1 MKLVKAFFI
10 FLLNF
15 LFFTLPFLII
25 ILGNYEII
33 NCKFFNLNFCSFIIE
48 TYNTNI
54 YLLIFLGL
62 TISFSSFLSILLE
75 NKMAKVFSII
85 YSIFILIFIV
95 FVLNFGKIEFEYKN
109 FLNFDIIK
117 ITINFEILFYLLF
130 FGLIIDIIRKIF
142 ISFFD
147 KD

>member
-1 MKLVKAFFI
+1 MKLVKAFFM

-25 ILGNYEII
+25 ILGNYEIV

-48 TYNTNI
+48 NYNINI

-75 NKMAKVFSII
+75 NKIAKIFSII
-85 YSIFILIFIV
+85 YSLFILIFIV
-95 FVLNFGKIEFEYKN
+95 YVLNFGKIEFEYRN
-109 FLNFDIIK
+109 FLNFDLIK
-117 ITINFEILFYLLF
+117 ITINFEIPFYLLF
-130 FGLIIDIIRKIF
+130 LGLIIDIIRKF
-142 ISFFD
+142 LLVF
-147 KD
+147 